1 MKNYMTSVHLVVA
14 AATRAPQLNENKSS
28 KYVQSD
34 GTRFELNVDFSLSG
48 GTRSIIVVHR
58 IQTTTC
64 WYSKETWSTGWERW
78 DQIGFRSD
86 LFFVIFVDIIFTCCS
101 GSETEFAFFGCCS
114 TLFLVTFGYLF
125 LLLFWL
131 TKKHVVVFYY
141 GWGIKSDRSTSD
153 RIWTSVKFEF
163 LITLQTRCQ
172 WLTRS
177 RNKMVWSRLGKWV
190 DQNGGKITTTTT
202 KNNNK
207 KSRKTIR
214 NVQLTGNKLE
224 IPVWDLM
231 KSGGNSRKNRWE
243 AWVYK
248 RNPIVVCFVFV
259 FYLQTITKG
268 CF

>member
-1 MKNYMTSVHLVVA
+1 MDGLYICSARALTRSYRLRRRQQSIDPTGNPFLLLCAPASLRKSLTNLWFSSRLFAQPTEYAGLSKSLLLSPRSSEANVFICEVQLLNVWPKLYCFLDGWNRGDSWDLVLYMGGGGSMKNYMTSVHLVVA

-131 TKKHVVVFYY
+131 TKKNMLLF
-141 GWGIKSDRSTSD
+141 
-153 RIWTSVKFEF
+153 
-163 LITLQTRCQ
+163 
-172 WLTRS
+172 WLWLRHQ
-177 RNKMVWSRLGKWV
+177 KW
-190 DQNGGKITTTTT
+190 
-202 KNNNK
+202 
-207 KSRKTIR
+207 
-214 NVQLTGNKLE
+214 
-224 IPVWDLM
+224 
-231 KSGGNSRKNRWE
+231 
-243 AWVYK
+243 
-248 RNPIVVCFVFV
+248 
-259 FYLQTITKG
+259 
-268 CF
+268 